1 VSEGRWRITVTA
13 PDWGED
19 HLTLDAVVAFVDDE
33 LDAGPRERAT
43 RHAAGCRECAAQV
56 MAQTQARVALRTAA
70 GPRLPSSLLSAL
82 RSIPQHADLPDA
94 PAGLAMSA
102 DGQIVTRARPER
114 PAARTRSAVPP
125 AQRVAHPTPVA
136 EPVEPA
142 EPSRRPEHPAPA
154 GLDRRAA
161 TEHHGR
167 RPVPRRIRFGTGVA
181 VSGLA
186 LGALAFGAATTSSSA
201 PAPTPERGVLGGSV
215 LGPGVVDARLRFGTQ
230 SSRGEFV
237 PDDRREA
244 PEPLRAIW

>member
-13 PDWGED
+13 PDWGQD

-70 GPRLPSSLLSAL
+70 GPRLPSSLLSSL
-82 RSIPQHADLPDA
+82 RSIPQHADLPAA
-94 PAGLAMSA
+94 PADLAMRE
-102 DGQIVTRARPER
+102 DGQFVTRARPER
-114 PAARTRSAVPP
+114 PAARTRSAVLP
-125 AQRVAHPTPVA
+125 AQRVAHPVPA
-136 EPVEPA
+136 AAPA
-142 EPSRRPEHPAPA
+142 EPSEPAPPA

-161 TEHHGR
+161 GEHHGS

-201 PAPTPERGVLGGSV
+201 PAPTPDRGVLGGSV

-237 PDDRREA
+237 PDGRREA

>member
-70 GPRLPSSLLSAL
+70 GPRLPSSLLSSL
-82 RSIPQHADLPDA
+82 RSIPQHADLPAA
-94 PAGLAMSA
+94 PADLAMSE
-102 DGQIVTRARPER
+102 DGQFVTRARPER
-114 PAARTRSAVPP
+114 PAPRTRPAVLP
-125 AQRVAHPTPVA
+125 AQRVAHPTPAVDA
-136 EPVEPA
+136 AEPA
-142 EPSRRPEHPAPA
+142 EEAPPA

-161 TEHHGR
+161 VVHHGR

-186 LGALAFGAATTSSSA
+186 LGALAFGGAAAPSSSA
-201 PAPTPERGVLGGSV
+201 PAPMPERGVLGGSV

-244 PEPLRAIW
+244 PEPLRAVW